1 MRRGAIVG
9 FSFGAWT
16 AGIVA
21 TSSEQNLL
29 ENGNFVTWRCDARA
43 AQELTFAGTS
53 YMGPCLRWAIDLR
66 RARGARLVFK
76 VQVGRTFRD
85 PL

>member
-21 TSSEQNLL
+21 T
-29 ENGNFVTWRCDARA
+29 GDARPKRA
-43 AQELTFAGTS
+43 VLIAGVPRMS
-53 YMGPCLRWAIDLR
+53 E
-66 RARGARLVFK
+66 F
-76 VQVGRTFRD
+76 
-85 PL
+85 

>member
-16 AGIVA
+16 IAIVA

-29 ENGNFVTWRCDARA
+29 ETGF
-43 AQELTFAGTS
+43 Q
-53 YMGPCLRWAIDLR
+53 
-66 RARGARLVFK
+66 
-76 VQVGRTFRD
+76 
-85 PL
+85 